1 MVKPNLFAVQLISE
15 ASSAAGDETGGGPL
29 PTPAVTSSDNTK
41 APEPLRLQT
50 GFFTWLSPGS
60 PYADVL
66 R

>member
-50 GFFTWLSPGS
+50 GFFYLAVPRF
-60 PYADVL
+60 PL
-66 R
+66 C